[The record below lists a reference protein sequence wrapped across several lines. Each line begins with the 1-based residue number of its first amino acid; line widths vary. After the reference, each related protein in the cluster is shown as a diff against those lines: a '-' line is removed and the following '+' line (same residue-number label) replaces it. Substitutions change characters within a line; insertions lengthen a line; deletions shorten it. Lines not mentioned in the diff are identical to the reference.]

1 MYYITKRW
9 QNIVKQHAP
18 HQLTTIG
25 LACQREVYEWDP
37 NLMNVDF
44 ISFHPYEYEEDQVR
58 NELYWYYKYVKK
70 PWIIGETGIP
80 SNNDSI
86 PYENQ
91 VKFAEKTLLQNLNC
105 GGMGYSWWQ
114 FKDVEWGGY
123 HQNFLGVVNRDGET
137 KTSKGETVPG
147 TPKPV
152 TKTIGQFN
160 TAQKKG
166 PCECLDNYYNF
177 SSNNKFRVTGRLVD
191 EDGKPLE
198 GGGILAWDE
207 WWINHHVTS
216 TKPDGTF
223 ELYSE
228 YKFYHWMVS
237 ATLHEMKRADMKP
250 DTAIVGA
257 DGIPTIRLGTVELK
271 RLNIPALFK

>member
-1 MYYITKRW
+1 
-9 QNIVKQHAP
+9 
-18 HQLTTIG
+18 
-25 LACQREVYEWDP
+25 
-37 NLMNVDF
+37 MNVDF
-44 ISFHPYEYEEDQVR
+44 ISFHPYEYEKDQVR
-58 NELYWYYKYVKK
+58 NELYWYYRHVKK

-86 PYENQ
+86 PYTNQ
-91 VKFAEKTLLQNLNC
+91 VAFAEKTLKQNYNC

-114 FKDVEWGGY
+114 YKDVEWGGY
-123 HQNFLGVVNRDGET
+123 HQNFLGIVNRDGET
-137 KTSKGETVPG
+137 KTSKGSLVHG

-152 TKTIGQFN
+152 TKTIGDFDTEQM
-160 TAQKKG
+160 KG
-166 PCECLDNYYNF
+166 PCECPDNYYNF
-177 SSNNKFRVTGRLVD
+177 SSNNKFRVTGRLID
-191 EDGKPLE
+191 EDGNPLE

-237 ATLHEMKRADMKP
+237 ATLHEMKREEMKP
-250 DTAIVGA
+250 DTAIIGP
-257 DGIPTIRLGTVELK
+257 DGIPTIRLGTITLK
-271 RLNIPALFK
+271 RLNIPALFEND